1 MPHVFLKTCRIWR
14 RNLPRFLPRPSPPFA
29 PVPYSLSSH
38 HRIHRK
44 ALPARRGRCLRSV
57 FETQARPQGPA
68 ENGFPLVCKMAG
80 RACEAHMRNGDWP
93 AERRVFRG
101 ATAKAVNATLYQK
114 GAVTPAEKPEL
125 QVKTTETGHIAC
137 HFYLL
142 NQAHDVS
149 RPIPPVASARRDHI
163 RPNATGVTRR
173 VKALSYLNGKPPQ
186 KSVGSRRGDLI

>member
-1 MPHVFLKTCRIWR
+1 MPHVFLKTCGIWR
-14 RNLPRFLPRPSPPFA
+14 RSVPISSPSIPAFCA
-29 PVPYSLSSH
+29 RAILLSSR

-101 ATAKAVNATLYQK
+101 ATAKAVNATLYRK
-114 GAVTPAEKPEL
+114 RRRHPRR
-125 QVKTTETGHIAC
+125 ETGVAGKNHRDGAHRVSLLSYSTRHTMCPGRVQAC
-137 HFYLL
+137 PK
-142 NQAHDVS
+142 QAGAPSHGRHAPREGLIVS
-149 RPIPPVASARRDHI
+149 RAFP
-163 RPNATGVTRR
+163 
-173 VKALSYLNGKPPQ
+173 GK
-186 KSVGSRRGDLI
+186 V